1 MPVIGYLSAR
11 SPEDTAHLVE
21 AFRRGLGETGFF
33 EGHNVTIEYRWALGH
48 QDRLPALAADLVQK
62 PVTVLVSTGGE
73 AAALAAR
80 AATSTIPIA
89 FIIGGDPVK
98 LGLASSYRRPG
109 GNATGISIL
118 TATLEP
124 KRLELLRE
132 LMPHVSTI
140 GALLDPNFPPY
151 EGQLRDLREAARALD
166 LQVEELRAST
176 DAEIDRAFEI
186 LAGQRIA
193 ALTVV
198 AGPFFD
204 TRREKLVA
212 FAAHHAVPTMYHFRE
227 FPVTNFCR
235 SGVRAISRQ
244 NCSSPI
250 TLTHSIKPII
260 EGKNVREPRNR
271 VHREMFKRPA
281 PPGRQALAPRAPEA
295 VRPPK
300 PRVLSRC
307 QSSRL

>member
-1 MPVIGYLSAR
+1 MLDLQRRELIALVGGGGLLLTAKVRRARGQQPTLPVIGYLSAR

-62 PVTVLVSTGGE
+62 PVSVLVSTGGE
-73 AAALAAR
+73 SAALAAK

-98 LGLASSYRRPG
+98 LGLAASYRRPG

-151 EGQLRDLREAARALD
+151 EGQLRDLREAARSLD
-166 LQVEELRAST
+166 LQVQELRAST
-176 DAEIDRAFEI
+176 DAEIELAFETV
-186 LAGQRIA
+186 ARQRIA

-198 AGPFFD
+198 AG
-204 TRREKLVA
+204 
-212 FAAHHAVPTMYHFRE
+212 HF
-227 FPVTNFCR
+227 
-235 SGVRAISRQ
+235 
-244 NCSSPI
+244 
-250 TLTHSIKPII
+250 LTHDVKSLWPWQPTTRCRRCTISA
-260 EGKNVREPRNR
+260 N
-271 VHREMFKRPA
+271 FLW
-281 PPGRQALAPRAPEA
+281 PGG
-295 VRPPK
+295 
-300 PRVLSRC
+300 
-307 QSSRL
+307 

>member
-1 MPVIGYLSAR
+1 MRRREFITLVAGAAVWPFAAHAQQPAMPVIGYLSAR

-21 AFRRGLGETGFF
+21 AFRRGLSETGFF
-33 EGHNVTIEYRWALGH
+33 EGHNVRIEYGWAFGH
-48 QDRLPALAADLVQK
+48 QDRLPALAADLVRK
-62 PVTVLVSTGGE
+62 PVNVLVSTGGE
-73 AAALAAR
+73 SAALAAK

-98 LGLASSYRRPG
+98 LGLAASYRRPG

-166 LQVEELRAST
+166 LQVQELRATT
-176 DAEIDRAFEI
+176 DADIDLAFETV
-186 LAGQRIA
+186 ARQRIG

-212 FAAHHAVPTMYHFRE
+212 LAVRHAVPTMYHFRE
-227 FPVTNFCR
+227 FPVA
-235 SGVRAISRQ
+235 GGLISYGID
-244 NCSSPI
+244 S
-250 TLTHSIKPII
+250 
-260 EGKNVREPRNR
+260 R
-271 VHREMFKRPA
+271 VTYRHI
-281 PPGRQALAPRAPEA
+281 GRDSQG
-295 VRPPK
+295 
-300 PRVLSRC
+300 
-307 QSSRL
+307 